1 MALKVRDPVERRR
14 KSLKYIEMVGLGGM
28 ENRFPS
34 QLPGG
39 EQQRVAVARALAMEP
54 LLLLADEPRG
64 NPDAETGHDI
74 WNLLRELNITTGTT
88 IVSVTHWA
96 ETAGISHR
104 TVYLRSG
111 RVERVELREK
121 RGAEKR
127 GVGLA

>member
-1 MALKVRDPVERRR
+1 
-14 KSLKYIEMVGLGGM
+14 M